1 MAEFKPRSF
10 GYSHSYAVMNALK
23 YHVKNIKGSYIGEG
37 YDFIEKPG
45 ERKAFDAMIEL
56 AKQGGRDML
65 YVESITEF
73 AGNSLTDLKDA
84 LTAIEETGML
94 IESQREPIYSYIN
107 FMTLLEPLE
116 ELMPEYQKK
125 RQQIM
130 AVGMAQV
137 MNIDIKEICERT
149 GLSEAD
155 VFQAVADYKRQE
167 EQEQTEE

>member
-1 MAEFKPRSF
+1 MSEFTPRSF

-23 YHVKNIKGSYIGEG
+23 YHVENIKRSYIGEG

-45 ERKAFDAMIEL
+45 EHKAFDAMIEL

-65 YVESITEF
+65 YVESIKEF

-84 LTAIEETGML
+84 LTAIHEAGML
-94 IESQREPIYSYIN
+94 IESQRETTYDYIN
-107 FMTLLEPLE
+107 FMALLGPLE
-116 ELMPEYQKK
+116 ELMPEYQKH
-125 RQQIM
+125 RQQMM

-137 MNIDIKEICERT
+137 MDIDIKEICERT

-167 EQEQTEE
+167 EREQAEE

>member
-1 MAEFKPRSF
+1 MSEFTPRSF

-23 YHVKNIKGSYIGEG
+23 YHVKYIKGSYIGEG

-45 ERKAFDAMIEL
+45 EHKAFDAMIEL

-65 YVESITEF
+65 YVESIKEF

-84 LTAIEETGML
+84 LTAIHEAGML
-94 IESQREPIYSYIN
+94 IESQRETTYNYID
-107 FMTLLEPLE
+107 FMTLLRPLE
-116 ELMPEYQKK
+116 ELMPEYQKH
-125 RQQIM
+125 RQQMM

-137 MNIDIKEICERT
+137 MDIDIKEICERT

-167 EQEQTEE
+167 EREQAEE